1 MYKINEKKKKNG
13 IQCGIKIALIK
24 IFEKRCLLSVNTN
37 LERYH

>member
-24 IFEKRCLLSVNTN
+24 NIWKTVFALS
-37 LERYH
+37 